1 MVITEIK
8 WFEYADN
15 SINTFHLFFFF
26 SFGLTQHTLIISQFL
41 WVTFQAWLSCIAC
54 KALIKVLV
62 RAKVS
67 SEAQLGKNLLP
78 SSCDC

>member
-1 MVITEIK
+1 MVITGVK

-15 SINTFHLFFFF
+15 SISTFHLFLFF
-26 SFGLTQHTLIISQFL
+26 SYGLTQHTLTISQFL
-41 WVTFQAWLSCIAC
+41 WVTFQPWLSWVAC

-67 SEAQLGKNLLP
+67 SEAQLGKNLPP
-78 SSCDC
+78 SSCDH